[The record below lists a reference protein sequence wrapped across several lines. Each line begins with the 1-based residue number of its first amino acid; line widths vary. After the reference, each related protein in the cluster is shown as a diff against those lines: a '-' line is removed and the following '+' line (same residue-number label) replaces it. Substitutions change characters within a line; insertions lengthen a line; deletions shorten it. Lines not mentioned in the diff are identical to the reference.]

1 MLFHPF
7 PSTSTRKNKKACSCW
22 QNGWRKWKFHSV
34 VIIEIGILT
43 TGVVIVE
50 IEREQFR
57 YGVVVVSIRVVVVV
71 KNGVF
76 RFFIKN
82 GLLSRLS
89 KSGLQVERK

>member
-1 MLFHPF
+1 MF
-7 PSTSTRKNKKACSCW
+7 A
-22 QNGWRKWKFHSV
+22 
-34 VIIEIGILT
+34 

-71 KNGVF
+71 KNGIF

-82 GLLSRLS
+82 GLLS